1 MNRADLTPHGAVHMT
16 VLGPTGERIAERFGT
31 NTVVGGGRH
40 LLAQLLTGAAT
51 HPQFKAAIGIDGTA
65 TTPDLTKLFQ
75 PDGVQPQ
82 PVTEVQ
88 AKDGTISLKA
98 TFPAAEKD
106 RQIAETGLM
115 LACTISDNLEERLYN
130 RALVQPPLT
139 LRSGEV
145 LTLTWTL
152 SFTAPGAS

>member
-1 MNRADLTPHGAVHMT
+1 MNRADLTPHGAVRLT
-16 VLGPTGERIAERFGT
+16 VLGPDGGQIAERSGT
-31 NTVVGGGRH
+31 NTVVNGGRR

-51 HPQFKAAIGIDGTA
+51 QPQFKAAIGITGDPTQS
-65 TTPDLTKLFQ
+65 DLTKLFQ
-75 PDGVQPQ
+75 PDGVLPQ

-98 TFPAAEKD
+98 TFQAAEKD
-106 RQIAETGLM
+106 REIAETGLM
-115 LACTISDNLEERLYN
+115 LACNIGSNLEETLYN
-130 RALVQPPLT
+130 RALVQPPLP
-139 LRSGEV
+139 LRSGES

>member
-1 MNRADLTPHGAVHMT
+1 MNRADLTPHGAVHLT
-16 VLGPTGERIAERFGT
+16 VLGPDGKRTAERSGT
-31 NTVVGGGRH
+31 NTVVGGGRS

-51 HPQFKAAIGIDGTA
+51 HPQFKATIGIEGAPTL
-65 TTPDLTKLFQ
+65 PDLTKLLQ
-75 PDGVQPQ
+75 PDGIQPQ

-98 TFPAAEKD
+98 TFPAADKD

-115 LACTISDNLEERLYN
+115 LACTIDANLSETLYN
-130 RALVQPPLT
+130 RALVQPALP